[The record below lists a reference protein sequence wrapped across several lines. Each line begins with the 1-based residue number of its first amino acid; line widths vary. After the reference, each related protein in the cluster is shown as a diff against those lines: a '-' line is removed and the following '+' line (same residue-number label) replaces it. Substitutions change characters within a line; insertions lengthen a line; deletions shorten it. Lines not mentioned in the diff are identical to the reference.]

1 MGEREKDVIFQQLKE
16 YLTKNGYYV
25 GDSSVAEVL
34 RELADY
40 WDD

>member
-1 MGEREKDVIFQQLKE
+1 MEQEDIKLLKE
-16 YLTKNGYYV
+16 WLVEHGYYV
-25 GDSSVAEVL
+25 GNSAVAKAL

>member
-1 MGEREKDVIFQQLKE
+1 MKEEDIKELKAWLVE
-16 YLTKNGYYV
+16 HGYYV
-25 GDSSVAEVL
+25 GDSSVANSL